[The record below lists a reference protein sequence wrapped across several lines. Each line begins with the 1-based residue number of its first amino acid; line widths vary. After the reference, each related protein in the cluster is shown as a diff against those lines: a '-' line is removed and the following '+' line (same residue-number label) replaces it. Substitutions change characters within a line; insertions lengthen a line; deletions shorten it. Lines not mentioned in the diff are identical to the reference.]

1 MTVRYSNVTLGTKST
16 TSNAYEGAKVVHGVA
31 QTANV
36 SIAWDDSVVTNQD
49 QLIQGVRL
57 AMAQALGMLAK

>member
-1 MTVRYSNVTLGTKST
+1 M
-16 TSNAYEGAKVVHGVA
+16 HGVA